1 MHRINLLLSF
11 FPFLEQINTG
21 IAFLNGIIA
30 PCPLRA
36 PLVVI
41 VVGLP
46 LRGKSLAAHKIARH
60 LCWKGERAKGTFL
73 DLFRF
78 VFVVRFR
85 LKFIS

>member
-1 MHRINLLLSF
+1 MHEIDVVSSKF
-11 FPFLEQINTG
+11 CFHFSEQINTG
-21 IAFLNGIIA
+21 TPFSNNIIA

-41 VVGLP
+41 IVGLP

-73 DLFRF
+73 NLFSCF
-78 VFVVRFR
+78 VC
-85 LKFIS
+85 